1 MLIPAHSCVSVP
13 LLTSPAIPSCSC
25 LPLLC
30 SPCRWRMMGA
40 PRTRSSK
47 TPRMS
52 GEPSAKWRWGRERR
66 RVMSPC
72 IDLRG
77 RNMRGNI
84 PGNMGVG
91 AETWDNSHHHGVLWT
106 IFSKPVH
113 VCLHPAAACV
123 WLGWF
128 REIGVLHVLVSVV
141 LRCPTHYGTHYHRTA
156 HFVCLLHKQC
166 ASPVPLPP
174 TAGWGGQGPEA
185 QERPLGRGH
194 SRVFKVGCGAIYLN
208 LTSAALASLEERR
221 VLRMYAQQG
230 LAKLARCS

>member
-113 VCLHPAAACV
+113 VCILQQPAF
-123 WLGWF
+123 GWAGSG
-128 REIGVLHVLVSVV
+128 RLVSCMCSSV
-141 LRCPTHYGTHYHRTA
+141 LCSAAPLTMALIITGLPTS
-156 HFVCLLHKQC
+156 FVCFT
-166 ASPVPLPP
+166 SSVPHPCPSHPLQAGEGKDLKRRRDPLAED
-174 TAGWGGQGPEA
+174 TAEF
-185 QERPLGRGH
+185 
-194 SRVFKVGCGAIYLN
+194 SRWAVVPFI
-208 LTSAALASLEERR
+208 
-221 VLRMYAQQG
+221 
-230 LAKLARCS
+230 